1 VVDGKAGNGN
11 GYNARNA
18 RCLMLDTQDVI
29 SYFDSLYYVRMAEH
43 MQPMGSA
50 RVIIGD
56 ASRQWRVNDGQKR
69 MRCNANVR

>member
-1 VVDGKAGNGN
+1 MDGKAGNGN
-11 GYNARNA
+11 SYNARNA

-50 RVIIGD
+50 RFIIGD
-56 ASRQWRVNDGQKR
+56 TSTQWRVNAGQKW
-69 MRCNANVR
+69 MRRDANVR